1 MSLFRISG
9 AASRRQALPRLRL
22 CVVKPV
28 IPHSAQYVIFPHLIS
43 QLSQPNL
50 AASPSSSQTVGASFL
65 FTRSSLI
72 ILESFLMSSPST
84 SRRACGSLASNKKWL
99 SQCGQYS
106 SLSSNDSMSLRK
118 HFLHFLHA
126 KIISTAPWSSW
137 SCFSPWHSAQSN
149 HCRQHGERMETWALR
164 MCLLDG
170 LLAYAVR
177 EDHNVLVTYHMLAS
191 EL

>member
-1 MSLFRISG
+1 MQF
-9 AASRRQALPRLRL
+9 SRCTLRPFL
-22 CVVKPV
+22 GERMAPLRYMAHPLVREPFHDFV
-28 IPHSAQYVIFPHLIS
+28 SAWQYRSFLTPPKTVIFPHLRS
-43 QLSQPNL
+43 QFSQPNL
-50 AASPSSSQTVGASFL
+50 AASPSSSHTVGASFL

-149 HCRQHGERMETWALR
+149 HCRQHGERIETWALR
-164 MCLLDG
+164 MCLLDN
-170 LLAYAVR
+170 LLASR
-177 EDHNVLVTYHMLAS
+177 CM
-191 EL
+191 